1 MRLRTWS
8 QETGKDPRA
17 LRKEERAVVVEQ
29 QKTPTL
35 ERAATEFLE
44 MSHLK
49 ATTLKDYR
57 NMLFNQIIPKFGA
70 ETPIKNL
77 AWDAKQPDG
86 RTGRQAILVFKKEIV
101 GRGSKVASEKMLG
114 VMRGVFAYSI
124 DQAWMNEPN
133 PAQSSRFS
141 KAQHKPQ
148 PNPSLDW
155 DQLPKFFDDLDRNDP
170 NAALVILLA
179 VKILV
184 MTFLRV
190 GSLTPAKWDEFDF
203 KKEIWTIPADRMKTG
218 KSHKVPLTEPIKDV
232 LNRLHTFTGDTDYV
246 FFSPRGREYQHV
258 HRDSLNAHLKKMG
271 YKGLTTAHGFRHLAL
286 TAGQEVLKV
295 DHEII
300 QRQMA
305 HSFGD
310 KIRGYYDKS
319 QMLTERKDFMIAWCD
334 ALMEQGLIT

>member
-1 MRLRTWS
+1 MPFTDSQVRSLEASSKRQVVSVGKSLFVVVYPVKRGGGKYFVGRLRIPTSRTGKQVEIQIGPYGKGPGKWSLKQARDEWVRLRTWS

-35 ERAATEFLE
+35 ERAAKEFLE

-86 RTGRQAILVFKKEIV
+86 KTGRQAILDFKKEIE

-179 VKILV
+179 LKILV

-190 GSLTPAKWDEFDF
+190 GSLTPAKWE
-203 KKEIWTIPADRMKTG
+203 
-218 KSHKVPLTEPIKDV
+218 
-232 LNRLHTFTGDTDYV
+232 
-246 FFSPRGREYQHV
+246 
-258 HRDSLNAHLKKMG
+258 
-271 YKGLTTAHGFRHLAL
+271 
-286 TAGQEVLKV
+286 
-295 DHEII
+295 
-300 QRQMA
+300 
-305 HSFGD
+305 
-310 KIRGYYDKS
+310 
-319 QMLTERKDFMIAWCD
+319 
-334 ALMEQGLIT
+334 